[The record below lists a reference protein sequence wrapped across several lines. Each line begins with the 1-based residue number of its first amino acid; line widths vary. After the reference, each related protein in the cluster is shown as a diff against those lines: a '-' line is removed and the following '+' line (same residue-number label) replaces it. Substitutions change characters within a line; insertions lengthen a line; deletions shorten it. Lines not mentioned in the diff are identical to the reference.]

1 MVLSPAFEKAL
12 EDEIDARVNERVT
25 KILELISKNYKIKYE
40 RLLGDLSL
48 FDKSTT
54 MCCGVTKSGKRCQK
68 NGMYNGYCKSHVSQK
83 PEVRVTRASAA
94 SSTGSPKKQQHTHTL
109 PPLFMKGCPACE
121 SNECNKK
128 SLRI

>member
-12 EDEIDARVNERVT
+12 EDEIEARVNERIT
-25 KILELISKNYKIKYE
+25 KILETISKNYRIKYE

-48 FDKSTT
+48 IDKSTT
-54 MCCGVTKSGKRCQK
+54 MCCGVTKSGKRCQRAGT
-68 NGMYNGYCKSHVSQK
+68 NNGYCKNHVTQK
-83 PEVRVTRASAA
+83 PEVRVTR
-94 SSTGSPKKQQHTHTL
+94 SSSVASPKKQHTHTL
-109 PPLFMKGCPACE
+109 PPLFLKGCPACE